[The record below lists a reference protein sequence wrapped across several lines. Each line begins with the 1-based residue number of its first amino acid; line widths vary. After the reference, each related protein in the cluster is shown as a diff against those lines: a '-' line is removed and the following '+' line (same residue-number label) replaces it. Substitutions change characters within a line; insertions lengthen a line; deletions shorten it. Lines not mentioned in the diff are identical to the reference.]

1 MSKHKSRI
9 RIVRGQRMK
18 LSMRHRILIGTSVVA
33 CLTFFI
39 GVSINISDSENAVA
53 RNKNEMTTEKTVIE
67 KSGTFI
73 TMKRPYPNPFVGF
86 FRFEFTS
93 TTSFNGELSV
103 LNSAGQEIKKINVQA
118 EPGLNSIEV
127 VNDCDMKPGIYYA
140 ILTSNNKKYVQRLEK
155 N

>member
-9 RIVRGQRMK
+9 RIVREQRMK
-18 LSMRHRILIGTSVVA
+18 LSMRHRILIGSSVAV
-33 CLTFFI
+33 CLTFLI
-39 GVSINISDSENAVA
+39 GVTINISDSEKAVA
-53 RNKNEMTTEKTVIE
+53 GNKIEMITAKPVIE
-67 KSGTFI
+67 KSGASI

-86 FRFEFTS
+86 FHFDFT
-93 TTSFNGELSV
+93 TTTAFKGELNL

-140 ILTSNNKKYVQRLEK
+140 ILTTNNKKYVQRLEK